1 MYLSEFSVPLRTA
14 VTAAQRSKQYMYTAN
29 TEEPTARYT
38 AVGCVPIV
46 IRVAVYSESVH
57 VA

>member
-1 MYLSEFSVPLRTA
+1 MPLRTA